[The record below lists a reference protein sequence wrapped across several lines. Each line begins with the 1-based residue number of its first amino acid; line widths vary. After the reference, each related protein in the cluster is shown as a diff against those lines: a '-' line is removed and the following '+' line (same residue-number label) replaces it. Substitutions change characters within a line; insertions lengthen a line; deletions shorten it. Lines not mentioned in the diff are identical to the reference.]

1 MFIKCVHCRIF
12 FHGFPCQNSRES
24 PPRVNRQH
32 PYFNKLGVITGDV
45 QNQWPSRMGISIYF
59 HSSSMMLAR
68 SESGNRTCLGRKPLP
83 TVKQVNYSVRSKW
96 SYITHIHIWL
106 YMYSM
111 YINMQ
116 HIDIHIWLCV
126 WDDISYLVWWHIST
140 LWSPRSLDQEV
151 TACIRHGRCSSK
163 DFRTRFAGRALD
175 ALET

>member
-59 HSSSMMLAR
+59 HSSSMMLA
-68 SESGNRTCLGRKPLP
+68 SESGKDMPGAQTASDSQASQVFSEIKMELYYTYTYMIIYVQYVYKYAAYRY
-83 TVKQVNYSVRSKW
+83 TV
-96 SYITHIHIWL
+96 
-106 YMYSM
+106 
-111 YINMQ
+111 
-116 HIDIHIWLCV
+116 WLCV
-126 WDDISYLVWWHIST
+126 WDDISCLVWWHIST